1 METSPLGLA
10 IPAISVSKFVG
21 INILQICSLGSYAF
35 DILVS
40 DMIFIFM
47 F

>member
-10 IPAISVSKFVG
+10 ILAISLSKFVG
-21 INILQICSLGSYAF
+21 INKLQICSLGSYAF